1 MNKYNSISRN
11 SVLKKRIELY
21 IQVTKYKQIFFHCVQ
36 QKSKENCWIG
46 FMSFSKINIGNA
58 LLLIQWTMHKNI
70 PQTPFD
76 LKLN

>member
-36 QKSKENCWIG
+36 QKSKENC
-46 FMSFSKINIGNA
+46 
-58 LLLIQWTMHKNI
+58 
-70 PQTPFD
+70 
-76 LKLN
+76 